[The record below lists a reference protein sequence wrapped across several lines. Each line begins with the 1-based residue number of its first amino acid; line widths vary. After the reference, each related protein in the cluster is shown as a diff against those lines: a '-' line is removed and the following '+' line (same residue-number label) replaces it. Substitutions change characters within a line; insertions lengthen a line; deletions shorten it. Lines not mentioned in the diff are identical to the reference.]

1 MSHLPVMFFTVQK
14 SSDKSRIILTKLPI
28 KLLLYQPH
36 RRYTRRAKLL
46 NIRWKN
52 VITGCFNLLVV
63 DWSKLSKV
71 LLSMKGL
78 EPFMFIS
85 VITKCR
91 E

>member
-1 MSHLPVMFFTVQK
+1 MMFFTVQK